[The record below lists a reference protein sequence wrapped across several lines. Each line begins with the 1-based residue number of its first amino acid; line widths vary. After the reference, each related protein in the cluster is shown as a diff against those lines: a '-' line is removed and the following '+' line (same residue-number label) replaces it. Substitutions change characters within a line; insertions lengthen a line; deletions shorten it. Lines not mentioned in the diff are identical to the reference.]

1 MATDLKEKKAS
12 RKIRGTKKSNNF
24 RCKKMIFM
32 VFSSLL
38 LFVGGVVGVGVGVG
52 VVNVEN

>member
-12 RKIRGTKKSNNF
+12 RKMRGTKKSNNF

-38 LFVGGVVGVGVGVG
+38 LFVGGVVGVGV
-52 VVNVEN
+52 VNVEN